1 IFVPFLQTNVPVRYV
16 AIRTKIE
23 PASVLSILRQEVA
36 AMDKTLAVSK
46 VRTMEQLIGDAKTGP
61 RFSMLLF
68 SLFGVFACIL
78 AGVGVYGLVA
88 DSVMQRRRE
97 MGIRM
102 ALGAQRKGPW
112 KHPLPN
118 CWLNRK
124 KNRCCAVSI
133 HSSPTGR
140 GAVDFSICA
149 PFSRSRSRCSSRL

>member
-1 IFVPFLQTNVPVRYV
+1 
-16 AIRTKIE
+16 
-23 PASVLSILRQEVA
+23 
-36 AMDKTLAVSK
+36 MDKTLAVSK

-102 ALGAQRKGPW
+102 ALGAQRKSVLLLMMRGEMRAVLLGGIFS
-112 KHPLPN
+112 LPF
-118 CWLNRK
+118 LLGLAR
-124 KNRCCAVSI
+124 AYD
-133 HSSPTGR
+133 HLLYGLPG
-140 GAVDFSICA
+140 VDFFSMTTAFVMLCSVALTTSIVPTLRAMEA
-149 PFSRSRSRCSSRL
+149 PIAKLLVE